1 MQHNTRTAQGLRH
14 VWLALFLLFSTEM
27 VAQNPVWTT
36 NRYRIYPDRVEQD
49 SFTAK
54 AVSRTVIHSDY
65 QSPVNQFK
73 SSVVDFK
80 FSINGKDNEMLSG
93 MDHHFNINPASDYSE
108 TPLIKFGTQ
117 LNLDNASQPG
127 FLQPGTKF
135 RIRLDM
141 RHVLKEM
148 ESRGFYTCFN
158 GSRIYKDDFKAV
170 YVAGSS
176 APLIWD
182 FDNLVHHPELQLQ
195 DQDGDGIFEIELE
208 MNKAEQEKRTASD
221 WKISKNLSAFPSV
234 ESPWLLSDALYNM
247 ALEEMINAVEPD
259 STLRTGKEWA
269 GVWTRDVSYSIILA
283 MAHLQPQAAKYSLLR
298 KVDKN
303 KKIIQDTGTGGAWPV
318 STDRMIWVVAAWE
331 LFKVTGDKAWLREA
345 YEVVRHSLYQDW
357 PVVYDSATGLVKGES
372 SFLDWREQTYPEWM
386 QPADIFSSFNLG
398 TNAVYYQAHK
408 LAAQMAAM
416 LGDDQ
421 SADWFSKN
429 AGNLKNAINQKFWLP
444 QKQYYAQYLYGRNY
458 LLTSPRSEALG
469 TSLCI
474 LFGIADDNRARQIVR
489 NMPQTDFGITCIY
502 PQIPGIPPY
511 HNNGIWPFVQAFWL
525 WAGAEAGNE
534 VSVMES
540 IAAIYRPAALFLT
553 NKENFVAENGDF
565 AGTQI
570 NSSNML
576 WSLSGNISIVH
587 RVLFGMQ
594 FESDQIRFKPFV
606 PKIISGKRVL
616 RNVRYRNAIL
626 DITVEGHGN
635 RVLEFSIDGQVMPE
649 AAFPA
654 NLSGRHRIHIR
665 LQQDEGK
672 MQAINKQAMAFSPA
686 TPQVSTQANGLSW
699 QPVSGAAFYELW
711 KNGKR
716 MDSTLATQSSWNENF
731 AGEWSIIAVDS
742 NGNPS
747 FASEPLMMG
756 GRSWE
761 IEFESEL
768 PASNKPYKG
777 FSGSGFVE
785 SNTRLNHEI
794 SVKLSIEEEGQYA
807 IRIRYANGNGPVNT
821 ENKCAVRGLRLN
833 GQSVGTL
840 VFPQRGKEEWSE
852 WGWSNS
858 IRVSLTKGEHLINIV
873 YEDKY
878 ENMHIDINQAML
890 DKLELLKLGESRENR
905 SYTAINQ

>member
-1 MQHNTRTAQGLRH
+1 MQHPIYTAPAGRQVLT
-14 VWLALFLLFSTEM
+14 ALFLLF
-27 VAQNPVWTT
+27 AQVSPAQDPVWKTG
-36 NRYRIYPDRVEQD
+36 RYSIYADRVVQD
-49 SFTAK
+49 SFTAR
-54 AVSRTVIHSDY
+54 AVSRNAIQSDY
-65 QSPVNQFK
+65 KSPVNQFK
-73 SSVVDFK
+73 TSVVDFK

-93 MDHHFNINPASDYSE
+93 VDHHFNLNPDAHYSE

-117 LNLDNASQPG
+117 LNLDKSSRPG

-141 RHVLKEM
+141 RQVLQEM
-148 ESRGFYTCFN
+148 ESKGFYTSFN
-158 GSRIYKDDFKAV
+158 GSRVYKDDFKAV

-195 DQDGDGIFEIELE
+195 DQDGDGIYELELE

-221 WKISKNLSAFPSV
+221 WTASKDLAAFPSV
-234 ESPWLLSDALYNM
+234 ESSWPLSDALYNM
-247 ALEEMINAVEPD
+247 SLEEMINAVEPD

-345 YEVVRHSLYQDW
+345 FEVVRHSLYQDW

-372 SFLDWREQTYPEWM
+372 SFLDWREQTYPDWM
-386 QPADIFSSFNLG
+386 QPADIFASFNLG

-408 LAAQMAAM
+408 LAAEMAR
-416 LGDDQ
+416 LLSDHQ
-421 SADWFSKN
+421 SAAWFAQN
-429 AGNLKNAINQKFWLP
+429 ALQLKQAINQKFWLP
-444 QKQYYAQYLYGRNY
+444 QKHYYAQYLYGRNY
-458 LLTSPRSEALG
+458 LLTSPRAEALG

-474 LFGIADDNRARQIVR
+474 LFGIADDNRAKLIVEH
-489 NMPQTDFGITCIY
+489 MPQTDFGITCIY

-534 VSVMES
+534 SSVMES

-587 RVLFGMQ
+587 RVLLGMQ
-594 FESDQIRFKPFV
+594 FETDQLRFKPFV
-606 PKIISGKRVL
+606 PKAISGKRTI
-616 RNVRYRNAIL
+616 RNLRYRNAIL

-635 RVLEFSIDGQVMPE
+635 RVLEFSIDGQAKAE
-649 AAFPA
+649 AVFPA

-665 LQQDEGK
+665 LQHNEGK
-672 MQAINKQAMAFSPA
+672 MQAINKQAVAFSPA
-686 TPQVSTQANGLSW
+686 TPQVSANANGLSW
-699 QPVSGAAFYELW
+699 QPVGGASFYEVW
-711 KNGKR
+711 KNGIR
-716 MDSTLATQSSWNENF
+716 MGSTRSTQFSLNENLS
-731 AGEWSIIAVDS
+731 GEWSIIAVDS
-742 NGNPS
+742 NGIAS
-747 FASEPLMMG
+747 FASEPVELG
-756 GRSWE
+756 LRSWS
-761 IEFESEL
+761 IELESL
-768 PASNKPYKG
+768 MPASEKPYKG
-777 FSGSGFVE
+777 YSGSGFVE
-785 SNTRLNHEI
+785 TSTRLHQEI
-794 SVKLSIEEEGQYA
+794 EIPVRIAESGQYA

-821 ENKCAVRGLRLN
+821 ENKCGVRGVYLN
-833 GQSVGTL
+833 NQSAGTL

-852 WGWSNS
+852 WGWSNT
-858 IRVSLTKGEHLINIV
+858 VHLSLTKGDHLVKIL
-873 YEDKY
+873 YEDKH

-890 DKLELLKLGESRENR
+890 DKLELLKLGESR
-905 SYTAINQ
+905 